1 MTRNQATRFWHS
13 ATQCFFGGIALALL
27 TAVCFWLDLNLA
39 TAAFAYLI
47 AIVLLSLMGSFMSS
61 AVLSIIAAGCLNYL
75 FAPTTFDFRIGYP
88 LDVVAVIAFL
98 TTALVVTGLV
108 GRARRLAEAA
118 LASRKALE
126 GASQEIEA
134 LRDQL
139 RLVIDTIPAVVWS
152 KLPDGSADFLNQ
164 RFRDYTGLSLVEGHG
179 WGWMNAFHP
188 EDRAMDAWRAAL
200 AAGEPFEKEARL
212 RRADGE
218 YRWFLLRAVPLR
230 DERGKIAK
238 WYGTTI
244 DIEDRKQAEARQKLL
259 LDELNHRVK
268 NTLLAV
274 QSIAMQMARHA
285 EPPERF
291 YAAFKGRLLALSH
304 AHDLLTRCA
313 WEGASLHDL
322 VRQMLAPYAAGDER
336 RIALAGPEVRLNP
349 NAAVGLA
356 MAFHELA
363 TNAAKYGASST
374 SNGRIAI
381 TWTAERAGAAS
392 AVEIRWAESGGPPV
406 RPPCR
411 RGFGSRLIERGLAHE
426 LEAELWLEF
435 APAGVECR
443 IRLPLTH
450 KVRLA

>member
-1 MTRNQATRFWHS
+1 MPMTRNQATRFWHS

-218 YRWFLLRAVPLR
+218 YR
-230 DERGKIAK
+230 
-238 WYGTTI
+238 
-244 DIEDRKQAEARQKLL
+244 
-259 LDELNHRVK
+259 
-268 NTLLAV
+268 
-274 QSIAMQMARHA
+274 
-285 EPPERF
+285 
-291 YAAFKGRLLALSH
+291 
-304 AHDLLTRCA
+304 
-313 WEGASLHDL
+313 
-322 VRQMLAPYAAGDER
+322 
-336 RIALAGPEVRLNP
+336 
-349 NAAVGLA
+349 
-356 MAFHELA
+356 
-363 TNAAKYGASST
+363 
-374 SNGRIAI
+374 
-381 TWTAERAGAAS
+381 
-392 AVEIRWAESGGPPV
+392 
-406 RPPCR
+406 
-411 RGFGSRLIERGLAHE
+411 
-426 LEAELWLEF
+426 
-435 APAGVECR
+435 
-443 IRLPLTH
+443 
-450 KVRLA
+450 